1 MNSTHASAIREI
13 TKKTKANGIE
23 CSDLEA
29 DREYARNEGDTE
41 AALRALGV
49 EEVLEEPH
57 ASHVEASRPGVDG
70 AAYDPYNMFVDPPD
84 PVDDEF
90 CVIA

>member
-1 MNSTHASAIREI
+1 MNSTHVSAIREI

-29 DREYARNEGDTE
+29 DREYARNEGDVE

-49 EEVLEEPH
+49 EEVSEEPH

-70 AAYDPYNMFVDPPD
+70 AAYGLVDPSD
-84 PVDDEF
+84 SVDDEDWA